1 MKIKTHKIFINE
13 EKNNQNNEK
22 KLLEEKISKLKNELN
37 VKENIK

>member
-1 MKIKTHKIFINE
+1 MKIKKAHKIFINE

-37 VKENIK
+37 